1 MATSSWIPNG
11 VVGWCRAMRFG
22 VDLSPSGWVGSPCPR
37 LSGCWF
43 SLLLSR
49 ERLTGS
55 TRGLGWLS
63 AGLGGGEG
71 EDRVV
76 TGLFSVGGKGE
87 Q

>member
-1 MATSSWIPNG
+1 MDFP
-11 VVGWCRAMRFG
+11 
-22 VDLSPSGWVGSPCPR
+22 PSGWGGSPRPR

-55 TRGLGWLS
+55 TRGLEWLS

-71 EDRVV
+71 EEWAV
-76 TGLFSVGGKGE
+76 TGLLSGKREASQKISKAFSSRILAGE
-87 Q
+87 SVCV